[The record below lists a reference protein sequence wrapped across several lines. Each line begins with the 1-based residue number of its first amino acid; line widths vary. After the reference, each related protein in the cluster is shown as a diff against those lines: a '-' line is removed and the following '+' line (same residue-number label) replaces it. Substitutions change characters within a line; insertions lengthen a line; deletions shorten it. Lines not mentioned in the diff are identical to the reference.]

1 MQILSK
7 SIETVTTELFLSRF
21 HKGLELALEA
31 AVPADPLF
39 PEGPERSHS
48 VYVHRRKR
56 RTAQEQAD
64 PIRELEPQDD
74 AESSL
79 DLFAEIMI

>member
-1 MQILSK
+1 MK
-7 SIETVTTELFLSRF
+7 TVTTELFLPRF

-31 AVPADPLF
+31 AVPADTSF
-39 PEGPERSHS
+39 PKVPQKSHS

-56 RTAQEQAD
+56 RTAQGQAD
-64 PIRELEPQDD
+64 PNRELEPQDD

-79 DLFAEIMI
+79 ALFAEIMI